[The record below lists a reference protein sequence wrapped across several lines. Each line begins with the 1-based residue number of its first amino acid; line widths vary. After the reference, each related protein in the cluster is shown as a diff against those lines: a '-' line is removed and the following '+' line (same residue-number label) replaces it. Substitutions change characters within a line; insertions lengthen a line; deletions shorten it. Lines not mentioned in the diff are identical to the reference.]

1 MEPLDLAVTA
11 VISFLSVVVGGL
23 ITARFIKNSVKN
35 EILDYISTEEG
46 QKMIFTVGAIFAN
59 GAKSGFGMQKGAGKF
74 SLTGLIGNV
83 AGEYL
88 QRMFGGL
95 GGGQGQE
102 GQGQMTVIPPDNKKL
117 P

>member
-88 QRMFGGL
+88 QRIF

-102 GQGQMTVIPPDNKKL
+102 AQGQGQMTVIPPDNKKL